1 METELYCS
9 QSGRKRRERGSLQIE
24 EKRKLAVQLLRA
36 HVQSATFAHTT
47 VKTRS
52 RTHTFVAEKDRVQRR
67 LHEGRQFVRAPTF
80 TLRDFG
86 GWKRSRGWKRSLD
99 YARPRSNSRA
109 TACNYAHV
117 IVPALS
123 VIELMSPRS
132 NSFPAID
139 YIRQGWRG
147 ARLLRDV
154 VRFRVLYLLIKRATP
169 RIFYFVLR
177 WIWSVWYDEAT
188 MTKWRYDT

>member
-1 METELYCS
+1 M
-9 QSGRKRRERGSLQIE
+9 
-24 EKRKLAVQLLRA
+24 QLLRA

-47 VKTRS
+47 VKTRW
-52 RTHTFVAEKDRVQRR
+52 RTHTFVVEKDRYNVGYTR
-67 LHEGRQFVRAPTF
+67 
-80 TLRDFG
+80 G
-86 GWKRSRGWKRSLD
+86 GNSYARPPSPSVIFACLPSQRSRGWKRSLD

-139 YIRQGWRG
+139 CIRQGWRG

-154 VRFRVLYLLIKRATP
+154 VRFRVLYLLLKRAKP
-169 RIFYFVLR
+169 KDPLFCAAVNLICVIR
-177 WIWSVWYDEAT
+177 
-188 MTKWRYDT
+188 